1 MWITWR
7 RYRIRIGL
15 FALYALALI
24 VLMIITEHGF
34 QGVVASCNHHEVAA
48 FQDRACR
55 SAVSRVE
62 GRNSVAVLGIALA
75 PILVGLV
82 FGAPLVASEIEGKTN
97 RLAWAQGV
105 TRTRWLLVT
114 WSTLAV
120 ATAVTILILGAFAHW
135 WAAHVFG
142 IVVTGSGLSIPS
154 GNTGVVLVATAI
166 FSLSFGTS
174 MGAVFR
180 SLSMSVA
187 GTLIGQL
194 VIVTAISANTGG
206 PHALPPWEVAGIYM
220 LLATA
225 FFGVSVLAVRRW
237 RA

>member
-7 RYRIRIGL
+7 RYRVRVVL

-24 VLMIITEHGF
+24 ILMIITEHGF
-34 QGVVASCNHHEVAA
+34 QSVVTSCNHHEVVA

-55 SAVSRVE
+55 SAASRVGE
-62 GRNSVAVLGIALA
+62 RDGAAVLGIAFA
-75 PILVGLV
+75 PILVGLI
-82 FGAPLVASEIEGKTN
+82 FGAPLIASEFEAKTN
-97 RLAWAQGV
+97 RLAWAQGL
-105 TRTRWLLVT
+105 TRTKWLLVA
-114 WSTLAV
+114 WSTLAA
-120 ATAVTILILGAFAHW
+120 ATLVTVSILAIFAHW
-135 WAAHVFG
+135 WAAHIFG
-142 IVVTGSGLSIPS
+142 IVTAGSGLSIPI

-187 GTLIGQL
+187 GTLIGLL
-194 VIVTAISANTGG
+194 VIVTPISVNTRG
-206 PHALPPWEVAGIYM
+206 PRALPQWEVAGIYL
-220 LLATA
+220 LLAAA
-225 FFGVSVLAVRRW
+225 FLGLSVWAVRRW